1 MQRGVTLPLWRKEKD
16 MSTVAVKQVILKA
29 LSDDVFRRNLSTNPN
44 KSLSGFDLNE
54 EEKKSFSDFDRKVG
68 QLYVKEE
75 KKGLGMAM

>member
-1 MQRGVTLPLWRKEKD
+1 